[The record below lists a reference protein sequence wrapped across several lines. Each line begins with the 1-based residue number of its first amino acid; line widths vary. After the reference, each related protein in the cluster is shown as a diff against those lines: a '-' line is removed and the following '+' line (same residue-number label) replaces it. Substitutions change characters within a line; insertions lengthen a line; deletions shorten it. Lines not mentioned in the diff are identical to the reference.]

1 MTSLAQENGTL
12 SDSDRFLLPSVRV
25 LLFISVQV
33 SSSRSVRDSFVQSRR
48 EVRGRER
55 ERERRRPEWR
65 SSRPPYLYSR
75 ALIYLLYTLAAKWSV
90 SNEALALEK
99 NLFFSFPLSPSLLR
113 FFHSPICCSGASQR
127 YILLLL
133 SAVDSCPHPFYYFF
147 SFHLLLSL
155 PSISIDGGG
164 KKTKMIWKD
173 FMIQNPPI
181 SLSSK
186 SPIHPPLAIPKSK
199 QVPFV

>member
-1 MTSLAQENGTL
+1 MFLRLVVVTSLAQENGTL

-55 ERERRRPEWR
+55 ESGGGR
-65 SSRPPYLYSR
+65 SEGAR
-75 ALIYLLYTLAAKWSV
+75 AHHIFTPALLYISCTLWLPNGVCRMRRWLWKRI
-90 SNEALALEK
+90 
-99 NLFFSFPLSPSLLR
+99 FSSLSLSPSLLR
-113 FFHSPICCSGASQR
+113 FFHPPICCSGASQR
-127 YILLLL
+127 YILLLLL

-164 KKTKMIWKD
+164 KKTKMI
-173 FMIQNPPI
+173 
-181 SLSSK
+181 
-186 SPIHPPLAIPKSK
+186 
-199 QVPFV
+199 